1 MNDFNQ
7 INNEGI
13 NLDDIINFI
22 FRRKF
27 IIGGITGIS
36 LIFST
41 IYSLNKTKVWQ
52 GEFQIVIKNKS
63 SSRNYNQDVSQI
75 VMGIDNMD
83 NKLKTEVEIL
93 KSPSLLMEVFERY
106 KFLKQNES
114 PKFSNLSFRNWRGK
128 NLDIKLIKSTE
139 IVNLVYR
146 DTNKELI
153 LSVLNDIANVYK
165 DYSIKDKESG
175 LNESIEYLQDQ
186 IKIYSDKAQ
195 ELSKKLYIFE
205 KENKLLSVLDEKN
218 PILSTEA
225 IRVDAE
231 KELNKIKVLINLADK
246 ADEDNDSTMIYNLA
260 ANSPK
265 FKEFITIDPN
275 IANLNTKIN
284 KLNSVFLYETN
295 EIKSLKSEKDQQLN
309 LLKNNYKAFLKNQK
323 LIFEKTIK
331 DNTRD
336 AEILLK
342 SYRMRNNIIRD
353 AEVLKY
359 LDQEL
364 QYQTLEQKK
373 NRKPWELITNPTL
386 LDYPV
391 APVKKRIV
399 FVWTLFGLIL
409 SMIVALTLDKYSGLI
424 TKNADIFRIFGY
436 EPLFKINLKNYI
448 SSIHLDYIKEIID
461 KAVPSKII
469 NILILGEFDNK
480 DEEELK
486 NLFKNA
492 SSEIELNLVYQI
504 NDIDI
509 SLLNLIIVSE
519 YGQQYPKLK
528 PTVQIINNN
537 KVNKIPYLLI
547 QKRIIEE
554 R

>member
-7 INNEGI
+7 LNNEGI
-13 NLDDIINFI
+13 NLDEIINFI

-52 GEFQIVIKNKS
+52 GEFQIVIKNNNSSKS
-63 SSRNYNQDVSQI
+63 YREDIGQI

-83 NKLKTEVEIL
+83 NKLRTEVEIL

-106 KFLKQNES
+106 KFLKQNKS
-114 PKFSNLSFRNWRGK
+114 PEFSQLNFRKWRGK
-128 NLDIKLIKSTE
+128 NLDIKLIKATE

-153 LSVLNDIANVYK
+153 LPVLNDISNVYK

-186 IKIYSDKAQ
+186 IKIYSDKVQ
-195 ELSKKLYIFE
+195 ESSKKLYIFE
-205 KENKLLSVLDEKN
+205 KDNKLLSILNDKN
-218 PILSTEA
+218 SILNTEA
-225 IRVDAE
+225 IRINAE
-231 KELNKIKVLINLADK
+231 KELNKIKVLIDIADK
-246 ADEDNDSTMIYNLA
+246 ADEDNDSNMIYNLA
-260 ANSPK
+260 ENSQE
-265 FKEFITIDPN
+265 FKGSMTIYRN
-275 IANLNTKIN
+275 IKDLDTKIN
-284 KLNSVFLYETN
+284 KLNSIFLYETN
-295 EIKSLKSEKDQQLN
+295 EIKSLKSEKEQLLN
-309 LLKNNYKAFLKNQK
+309 LLRNNFKAFLQNQK
-323 LIFEKTIK
+323 LIYEKIIN
-331 DNTRD
+331 DNTRNS
-336 AEILLK
+336 EILLK
-342 SYRMRNNIIRD
+342 SYRIRNDIIRD
-353 AEVLKY
+353 EKVLKY

-364 QYQTLEQKK
+364 QYQSLEQKK
-373 NRKPWELITNPTL
+373 NKKPWELITNPTL

-399 FVWTLFGLIL
+399 FVWSLFGLIL
-409 SMIVALTLDKYSGLI
+409 SIFIALSIDKYNGLI
-424 TKNADIFRIFGY
+424 TKNVDIFSIFGY
-436 EPLFKINLKNYI
+436 EPLFKINFKNYI
-448 SSIHLDYIKEIID
+448 SSIHLDDIKEIID
-461 KAVPSKII
+461 KGVHSNII

-486 NLFKNA
+486 NLFKEA
-492 SSEIELNLVYQI
+492 SSEIKLNLVHQI
-504 NDIDI
+504 KDIDI

-519 YGQQYPKLK
+519 FGQQYRKLK
-528 PTVQIINNN
+528 LTSQIINHN

-554 R
+554 K